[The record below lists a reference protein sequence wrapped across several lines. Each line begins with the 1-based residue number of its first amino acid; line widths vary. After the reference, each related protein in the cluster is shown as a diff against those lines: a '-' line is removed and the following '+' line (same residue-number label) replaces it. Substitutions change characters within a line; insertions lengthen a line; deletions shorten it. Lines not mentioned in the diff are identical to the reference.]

1 MVTKNYNMNKGPPRL
16 DLLFTV
22 YLYITKVLTSQI
34 LIVTIS
40 INFCVL
46 SYVMLKVV
54 FLICSG
60 HLTYSIMI
68 YDNMIAGALPY
79 YYYKCNFS

>member
-40 INFCVL
+40 IHFLC
-46 SYVMLKVV
+46 SIIRYVKGSFPYL
-54 FLICSG
+54 FWSPNL
-60 HLTYSIMI
+60 LY
-68 YDNMIAGALPY
+68 YDL
-79 YYYKCNFS
+79 